1 MKNYHEANRDKRL
14 DARKNYDD
22 AHREEIK
29 RAKKICQERK
39 KKIVESTR
47 VNFTNIDSSHRIEME
62 PGEGVDRHFYR
73 HQDCPEA
80 NTILNHI
87 TTYRNH
93 FTENPENPHEREILK
108 KKIIAQFISPEKQR
122 DAAQRFL
129 FSQGRGCEWA
139 EEGLGKRMFVAGQ
152 SRDNLILGCA
162 CRGYRSLDNGYKRV
176 WPKSIRICNHI
187 DPEK

>member
-1 MKNYHEANRDKRL
+1 
-14 DARKNYDD
+14 
-22 AHREEIK
+22 
-29 RAKKICQERK
+29 
-39 KKIVESTR
+39 
-47 VNFTNIDSSHRIEME
+47 ME

-108 KKIIAQFISPEKQR
+108 KKIRAQYISPEKQR

-139 EEGLGKRMFVAGQ
+139 EESLGKKMFVDGQ
-152 SRDNLILGCA
+152 SRDKNLILGCA
-162 CRGYRSLDNGYKRV
+162 CCGYRSLDNGYKRV
-176 WPKSIRICNHI
+176 WPKTLLLKKILPPPAT
-187 DPEK
+187 DTEGG